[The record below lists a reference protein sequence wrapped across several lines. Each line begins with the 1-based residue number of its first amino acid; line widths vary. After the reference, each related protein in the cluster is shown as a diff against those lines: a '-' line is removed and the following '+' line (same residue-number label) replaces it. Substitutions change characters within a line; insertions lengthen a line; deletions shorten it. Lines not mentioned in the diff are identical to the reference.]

1 MNKDNRNG
9 KKKSKNKDRN
19 TFSEYDDEIK
29 QRNKHL
35 NKAKRGNKNF
45 ED

>member
-1 MNKDNRNG
+1 VNKNNKKKNG
-9 KKKSKNKDRN
+9 KNKGRD
-19 TFSEYDDEIK
+19 TFSDDDDNVLK

-35 NKAKRGNKNF
+35 NKTKRGNKNF